1 LQANSQLDGGV
12 RDVLTV
18 QGAINSRTTAG
29 GTAPALVTAQIKAAL
44 AANAKTEKE
53 ITSRHAAFSEMMSA

>member
-1 LQANSQLDGGV
+1 V

-18 QGAINSRTTAG
+18 HGAINSRTTAG
-29 GTAPALVTAQIKAAL
+29 GTAPVLVAVQIKDAL

-53 ITSRHAAFSEMMSA
+53 IASKHMAFSEMMSA